1 MALATQKLELRQ
13 GQSLVMT
20 PQLQQAI
27 RLLALSNAELTA
39 FVEEELERNPLLE
52 RDAPD
57 GDIPQRAADSDGPDP
72 DSSDPDSYATAGEPE
87 APELHLSGFDE
98 PAAEAA
104 FDSDPATLYSEDSP
118 SEMPADAAGAMD
130 WSRAGTGGHD
140 SSGDYDFDAHLAAET
155 SLRDH
160 LTDQLMLAIAD
171 PVDRLIGRYL
181 VDLTD
186 DAGYCRVDIAETA
199 SVLGTDPAHVLR
211 VLRLCQGFEPAGI
224 MARDLREC
232 LALQLEDQGRLDP
245 EMVLLLDHLEWL
257 GRGDLGKLQVILD
270 VDRQTLQELI
280 AELRMLKPKPGVNF
294 GASTTQIA
302 VPDVFVREG
311 LHGAWIVELNSDAMP
326 RVLVNNR
333 YVAEVQAKAK
343 SESDKV
349 YIHECAANASW
360 LAKSLD
366 QRARTIL
373 KVSQEIVRQQDA
385 FLAKG
390 VAWLKPLNLRTV
402 AAAIDMH
409 ESTVSRV
416 TTAKWMSTPRGLFEL
431 KYFFTVSIA
440 SADGGEAHSAEAV
453 RHRIKTMID
462 QESAQDILSDDRI
475 VELLREMGVD
485 IARRTVAKYREALRI
500 PSSLDRKRRFADSR
514 RGAA

>member
-13 GQSLVMT
+13 GQALVMT

-52 RDAPD
+52 RDAPEREAPESESAD
-57 GDIPQRAADSDGPDP
+57 RAAGADDGAEASGNDP
-72 DSSDPDSYATAGEPE
+72 D
-87 APELHLSGFDE
+87 APELHLSGLDE

-104 FDSDPATLYSEDSP
+104 FDSDPANLYSEDSP

-130 WSRAGTGGHD
+130 WSRAGSGGNDMSDDH
-140 SSGDYDFDAHLAAET
+140 DFDSHLTAEI

-160 LTDQLMLAIAD
+160 LTTQLTLAIPD
-171 PVDRLIGRYL
+171 PVDRLIGLYL

-186 DAGYCRVDIAETA
+186 DAGYCRVDIADTA
-199 SVLGTDPAHVLR
+199 ALLGTGSDHVLK
-211 VLRLCQGFEPAGI
+211 VLKLCQGFEPAGI

-245 EMVLLLDHLEWL
+245 EMVLLLDHLELL
-257 GRGDLGKLQVILD
+257 GRGDMAKLQAILD
-270 VDRQTLQELI
+270 VDRRTLQELI
-280 AELRMLKPKPGVNF
+280 AELRTLKPKPGVNY

-311 LHGAWIVELNSDAMP
+311 VHGAWIVELNSDAMP

-349 YIHECAANASW
+349 YVHECAANASW

-453 RHRIKTMID
+453 RHRIKAMID
-462 QESAQDILSDDRI
+462 QENAQDVLSDDRI
-475 VELLREMGVD
+475 VELLREMGIE

-500 PSSLDRKRRFADSR
+500 PSSLERKRRLAEDR